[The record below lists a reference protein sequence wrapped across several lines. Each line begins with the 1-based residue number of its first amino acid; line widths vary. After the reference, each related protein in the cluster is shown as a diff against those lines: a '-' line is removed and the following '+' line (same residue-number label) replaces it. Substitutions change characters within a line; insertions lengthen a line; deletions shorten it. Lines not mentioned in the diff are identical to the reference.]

1 MKLKKQNI
9 FKNVNSVIVSSSS
22 QVPHSPNQLKKLETT
37 KVK

>member
-1 MKLKKQNI
+1 MKLKKQKI
-9 FKNVNSVIVSSSS
+9 FKNVNSVIVSSS